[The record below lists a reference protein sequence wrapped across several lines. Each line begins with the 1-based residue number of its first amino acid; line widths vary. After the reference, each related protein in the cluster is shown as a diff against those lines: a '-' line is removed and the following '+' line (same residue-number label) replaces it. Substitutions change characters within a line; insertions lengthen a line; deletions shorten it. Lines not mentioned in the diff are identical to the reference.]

1 MGTLCVPKPSDRK
14 AYLDKEYT
22 NQDGS
27 NEVLKSSFVGS
38 TYYAAI
44 KVQRRGEATD
54 HASIEYTIAAVVKT
68 SCSQGEFCY
77 KSMDETMGPAL
88 SQCPASILK
97 LLSPLEELEQ
107 LGVVVGV
114 GLKYASEW
122 RERCLKHA
130 ESKKQRVRLQNGDRI
145 KLPYTVR
152 FVGSL
157 ECDTFTKVDLP
168 RKRNV
173 FRPDGSSSLV
183 RLQARHLDDAV
194 VLA

>member
-77 KSMDETMGPAL
+77 KSMDETMGPVL

-97 LLSPLEELEQ
+97 LLSPLGELER
-107 LGVVVGV
+107 LGVVA
-114 GLKYASEW
+114 GLSLEYASEW

-130 ESKKQRVRLQNGDRI
+130 ESKKQRVRLKDGDRI

-152 FVGSL
+152 FVGGL

-173 FRPDGSSSLV
+173 FRPEGSSGLV

>member
-1 MGTLCVPKPSDRK
+1 MGTTSIRKPSDRK
-14 AYLDKEYT
+14 AFLDEEFTKK
-22 NQDGS
+22 DGS
-27 NEVLKSSFVGS
+27 IEVLKSSFVGS

-44 KVQRRGEATD
+44 KIQQAGKAPD
-54 HASIEYTIAAVVKT
+54 QASIEYTIAAVVKT
-68 SCSQGEFCY
+68 SCSQGEFFY
-77 KSMDETMGPAL
+77 KSMDETVGPAL

-107 LGVVVGV
+107 LGVVEEV

-130 ESKKQRVRLQNGDRI
+130 ESKKQRARLKNGDRI

-152 FVGSL
+152 FEGGL

-173 FRPDGSSSLV
+173 FRPEGSSRLV
-183 RLQARHLDDAV
+183 RLRASNLNDAV

>member
-1 MGTLCVPKPSDRK
+1 MGTLCIPKPSDRK
-14 AYLDKEYT
+14 AYLDMEYT

-27 NEVLKSSFVGS
+27 IEVLKSCFVGS

-44 KVQRRGEATD
+44 KIQRTVEASD
-54 HASIEYTIAAVVKT
+54 QASIEYTIAAVVKT

-77 KSMDETMGPAL
+77 KSMDETMGPVL

-107 LGVVVGV
+107 LEVVVNRS
-114 GLKYASEW
+114 LEYAGEW
-122 RERCLKHA
+122 REKCRKHA
-130 ESKKQRVRLQNGDRI
+130 ETKKQRVRLKDGDGI

-152 FVGSL
+152 FVGGL
-157 ECDTFTKVDLP
+157 ECDTFTKVELP

-173 FRPDGSSSLV
+173 FRPEGSSGLV
-183 RLQARHLDDAV
+183 RL
-194 VLA
+194 